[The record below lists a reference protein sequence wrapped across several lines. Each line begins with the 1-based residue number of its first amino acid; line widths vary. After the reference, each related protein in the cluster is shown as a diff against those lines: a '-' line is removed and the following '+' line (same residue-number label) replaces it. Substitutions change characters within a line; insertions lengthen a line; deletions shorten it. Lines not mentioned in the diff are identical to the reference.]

1 MKIEVIA
8 KKRDVQG
15 KGASRRLRHAGVVPA
30 VVYGGKSDAVSI
42 ELDHNSIYH
51 QLRME
56 AFHSSVLT
64 LNLDGKKEP
73 VLLRDVQM
81 HAYKQI
87 VLHVDFQRVPA
98 DQKLHTKVPLHF
110 VNGDVAPGVK
120 LTGGKVSHIM
130 TEVDVACLPK
140 DLPEFIE
147 VDLKDLA
154 AGHSIHLNELKLPK
168 GVELVAHGKA
178 AEQAVASISAPKGGA
193 EEAAAE

>member
-30 VVYGGKSDAVSI
+30 VVYGGKADAVSI

-56 AFHSSVLT
+56 AFHASILT
-64 LNLDGKKEP
+64 LNLDGKTEP

-81 HAYKQI
+81 HAFKPI

-110 VNGDVAPGVK
+110 INADIAPGVK
-120 LTGGKVSHIM
+120 LTGGTVSHILN
-130 TEVDVACLPK
+130 EVEVACLPK

-147 VDLKDLA
+147 VDLKDLT
-154 AGHSIHLNELKLPK
+154 AGHSIHLSDLKLPK
-168 GVELVAHGKA
+168 GVEIVAHGKA
-178 AEQAVASISAPKGGA
+178 AEQAVASIAAPKGGA
-193 EEAAAE
+193 TEAAAE